1 MRVFS
6 QSLFVYIAGEEEEK
20 ASVRMWQKMRRVCM
34 WRKYAA
40 FTKQI
45 SSAQKILHNSS
56 MCTASFLDCGNLF
69 CS

>member
-1 MRVFS
+1 
-6 QSLFVYIAGEEEEK
+6 
-20 ASVRMWQKMRRVCM
+20 M

-40 FTKQI
+40 FTKHF